1 MGLFSLIGDCARAA
15 GRAAGRAVGRGI
27 EWLGEKTHNETLQEV
42 GRQIQYECSKIARK
56 TGETNEYDQ
65 ETASEWET
73 ERMADILADF
83 SKGLEEQAVTLE
95 TGAKEQI
102 ESYFDGIIA
111 AIEGVSGRCA
121 TTRNLRASKRTILDT
136 IPGSLSTHLA
146 TRVALSDKE
155 CCQILKMPK
164 GAEKE
169 RKMEAFGRK
178 VIREGLSN
186 LCKRIDAALDQV
198 SSAISEECD
207 SLAAQQRKELENF
220 KAQVEE
226 TMASLSRD
234 ETSTEETILEPAKK
248 LSAGE
253 LVLDV
258 WNREASA

>member
-1 MGLFSLIGDCARAA
+1 MRILRDAFRAA
-15 GRAAGRAVGRGI
+15 GRFIGGVA
-27 EWLGEKTHNETLQEV
+27 EKTGEKLGWEGLRQAGKKLKDKCSET
-42 GRQIQYECSKIARK
+42 ARK

-65 ETASEWET
+65 ETASERET
-73 ERMADILADF
+73 ERMADILAGF
-83 SKGLEEQAVTLE
+83 SKGLEKQAVTLE
-95 TGAKEQI
+95 TGAKKEI
-102 ESYFDGIIA
+102 ESYFDVMID

-136 IPGSLSTHLA
+136 IPGSLSAHLA

-169 RKMEAFGRK
+169 RKMETFGRQ

-258 WNREASA
+258 WNREESA

>member
-1 MGLFSLIGDCARAA
+1 MGLFSWVGDCVRAA
-15 GRAAGRAVGRGI
+15 GRAAGRGI
-27 EWLGEKTHNETLQEV
+27 EKVGEKLHSEKLQKIGRDIQDICRET
-42 GRQIQYECSKIARK
+42 SRK
-56 TGETNEYDQ
+56 TGKTNEYDQ
-65 ETASEWET
+65 ETASERET
-73 ERMADILADF
+73 KLMADILAGF

-102 ESYFDGIIA
+102 ESYFDGIIV

-121 TTRNLRASKRTILDT
+121 TTTNLRISKRTILGT

-155 CCQILKMPK
+155 CCQILKMQK

-169 RKMEAFGRK
+169 RKMGAFGRK

-198 SSAISEECD
+198 SSTISEECD

-248 LSAGE
+248 LATGE

>member
-1 MGLFSLIGDCARAA
+1 MRLLSWIGDCARAA
-15 GRAAGRAVGRGI
+15 GRAAGRGI
-27 EWLGEKTHNETLQEV
+27 EWVGEKLHSEKLREIGRDIQDICRETSRE
-42 GRQIQYECSKIARK
+42 
-56 TGETNEYDQ
+56 TGKTNEYNQ

-73 ERMADILADF
+73 ERMADILAGF
-83 SKGLEEQAVTLE
+83 SKGFKEQAVTLE

-136 IPGSLSTHLA
+136 IPGSLSAHLA

-169 RKMEAFGRK
+169 RKMETFGRQ

-258 WNREASA
+258 WNREESA

>member
-1 MGLFSLIGDCARAA
+1 MRLLSLIGDCARAA
-15 GRAAGRAVGRGI
+15 GRAAGRGI
-27 EWLGEKTHNETLQEV
+27 EWVGEKLHSEKLREIGRDIQDICRETSRE
-42 GRQIQYECSKIARK
+42 
-56 TGETNEYDQ
+56 TGKTNEYDQ

-73 ERMADILADF
+73 EHMADILAGF
-83 SKGLEEQAVTLE
+83 SKGFKEQAVTLE

-136 IPGSLSTHLA
+136 IPGSLSAHLA

-169 RKMEAFGRK
+169 RKMETFGRQ

-258 WNREASA
+258 WNREESA

>member
-1 MGLFSLIGDCARAA
+1 MFGFHPI
-15 GRAAGRAVGRGI
+15 RAVKAAIRKGGEFLERA
-27 EWLGEKTHNETLQEV
+27 GEKHDIDWLKKV
-42 GRQIQYECSKIARK
+42 GRKLQDACRETSRK

-65 ETASEWET
+65 ETASERET
-73 ERMADILADF
+73 ERMADILAGF
-83 SKGLEEQAVTLE
+83 SKGLEKQAVTLE
-95 TGAKEQI
+95 TGAKKEI
-102 ESYFDGIIA
+102 ESYFDVMID

-136 IPGSLSTHLA
+136 IPGSLSAHLA

-155 CCQILKMPK
+155 CCQILKMQE

-169 RKMEAFGRK
+169 RKMETFGRQ

-226 TMASLSRD
+226 T
-234 ETSTEETILEPAKK
+234 ILEPAKK
-248 LSAGE
+248 LATGE

-258 WNREASA
+258 WNCEESA

>member
-1 MGLFSLIGDCARAA
+1 MGLFSWVGDCVRAA
-15 GRAAGRAVGRGI
+15 GRAAGRGI
-27 EWLGEKTHNETLQEV
+27 EKAGEILHSEKLQKIGRDIQDICRET
-42 GRQIQYECSKIARK
+42 SRK

-83 SKGLEEQAVTLE
+83 SMGLEEQAVILE

-111 AIEGVSGRCA
+111 AIEGVSGRCS

-164 GAEKE
+164 GAEKK
-169 RKMEAFGRK
+169 RKMETFGRK

-198 SSAISEECD
+198 SNAISEECD

-248 LSAGE
+248 LATGE

>member
-1 MGLFSLIGDCARAA
+1 MGWIKDLGRWIGSKAEEA
-15 GRAAGRAVGRGI
+15 GEALHWEGLRKAGKKLKDI
-27 EWLGEKTHNETLQEV
+27 CSET
-42 GRQIQYECSKIARK
+42 AHK
-56 TGETNEYDQ
+56 TGKTNEYDQ

-73 ERMADILADF
+73 ERMADILAGF
-83 SKGLEEQAVTLE
+83 SQGLKEQATNIE
-95 TGAKEQI
+95 NEAQKKI
-102 ESYFDGIIA
+102 ESYFDGLIA

-136 IPGSLSTHLA
+136 IPGSLSAHLA

-169 RKMEAFGRK
+169 RKMETFGRQ

-234 ETSTEETILEPAKK
+234 KTSTEETILEPAKK

-258 WNREASA
+258 WNREESA